1 MVGESEEEEDE
12 DQEYNEDEGEDSKV
26 YSKLRDD
33 FDNPIKVLTMREE
46 VLTMREA
53 MNDFHKSINNTTP
66 LPANIIVMPPYEHSH
81 SQSSANV
88 TNNSKVSQ
96 ITTRRTEKNKYN

>member
-1 MVGESEEEEDE
+1 M
-12 DQEYNEDEGEDSKV
+12 YNYFFTAEVADMFRNPKRSVTAFWERYVAALKKDEGS
-26 YSKLRDD
+26 
-33 FDNPIKVLTMREE
+33 EE

-66 LPANIIVMPPYEHSH
+66 LPANIIVMPPYEYSH
-81 SQSSANV
+81 SQSSANI